1 MKIELPK
8 GDVWIVNKVRIH
20 IYQTDRLV
28 EFDGYIEGHKIVEV
42 EPLNEK
48 FCAVKTTNWE

>member
-1 MKIELPK
+1 MKIELPD
-8 GDVWIVNKVRIH
+8 GDVWIIKKVRIH
-20 IYQTDRLV
+20 IYPTERLV

-48 FCAVKTTNWE
+48 FCAVKTVSWE

>member
-8 GDVWIVNKVRIH
+8 GDVWITNKVRIH
-20 IYQTDRLV
+20 IYPTDRLV
-28 EFDGYIEGHKIVEV
+28 GFNGYIEGHKIVEV

-48 FCAVKTTNWE
+48 FCAVKTIGWE

>member
-1 MKIELPK
+1 MKIELPNN
-8 GDVWIVNKVRIH
+8 DTWRSSYVRVH
-20 IYQTDRLV
+20 VYPTERLV

-48 FCAVKTTNWE
+48 FCAVKTINWE